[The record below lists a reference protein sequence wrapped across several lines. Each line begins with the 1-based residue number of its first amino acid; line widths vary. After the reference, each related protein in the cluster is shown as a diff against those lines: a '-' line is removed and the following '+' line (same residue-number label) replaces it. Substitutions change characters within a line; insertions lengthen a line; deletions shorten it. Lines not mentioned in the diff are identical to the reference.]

1 MKKTLQ
7 DAYRSISY
15 NFKELLFFEL
25 AYRLLG
31 LFIIFPLLRLLFE
44 FSITLS
50 GYSYITN
57 QLLIDYALKPTTL
70 ILLFILLFVLALYVM
85 IELIFLSIIFDYGY
99 HDKNLSFK
107 ELIVLGLKKSYDVYK
122 AYHIK
127 VILPAFLFFI
137 MVELLHIVGIAQTI
151 NLPNELIDVINN
163 NLWLQLIFGFSVILG
178 IFFFIETAFHV
189 NFYTIEQ
196 LSPKEVIKESKVMLK
211 KKRLEMMGE
220 FILVNL
226 LFNIILYVFY
236 FLVIL
241 IVGYVISWIRGS
253 AYALSAILTILY
265 SVYSFVGFIA
275 TITLIPFNYA
285 LVSSWYYEG
294 REKQGKV
301 VSTIKKKKK
310 IALNLTSK
318 KSKLIVAGTLL
329 LLLVINLSSVLTVIA
344 TPRAQLEIL
353 NYAEI
358 IAHRGASLEAPE
370 NTLASIELAMTQ
382 YADAVEIDV
391 RETEDGVPIIMHD
404 ATLGRTTNDPF
415 NTRVANAT
423 YAYIKTLDAGSWFS
437 ADFEGEKVPTLE
449 EVLELTAGK
458 TTLFIELKNYS
469 PTLESQVVDLVS
481 SYDMINDVVILSFSR
496 DQIRRIKALEPNI
509 KTLLLISTFF
519 GDLNQI
525 VSSDD
530 IDYFGLSVHFY
541 DRNQTFVDRAKQQG
555 KKVYVWSVKDETTMN
570 RMIELD
576 ADGLITDRPLMARE
590 FVYSKNTQSLLIDV
604 LRRLFVRN

>member
-1 MKKTLQ
+1 
-7 DAYRSISY
+7 
-15 NFKELLFFEL
+15 
-25 AYRLLG
+25 
-31 LFIIFPLLRLLFE
+31 
-44 FSITLS
+44 
-50 GYSYITN
+50 
-57 QLLIDYALKPTTL
+57 
-70 ILLFILLFVLALYVM
+70 
-85 IELIFLSIIFDYGY
+85 
-99 HDKNLSFK
+99 
-107 ELIVLGLKKSYDVYK
+107 
-122 AYHIK
+122 
-127 VILPAFLFFI
+127 
-137 MVELLHIVGIAQTI
+137 
-151 NLPNELIDVINN
+151 
-163 NLWLQLIFGFSVILG
+163 
-178 IFFFIETAFHV
+178 
-189 NFYTIEQ
+189 
-196 LSPKEVIKESKVMLK
+196 
-211 KKRLEMMGE
+211 
-220 FILVNL
+220 
-226 LFNIILYVFY
+226 
-236 FLVIL
+236 
-241 IVGYVISWIRGS
+241 
-253 AYALSAILTILY
+253 
-265 SVYSFVGFIA
+265 
-275 TITLIPFNYA
+275 
-285 LVSSWYYEG
+285 
-294 REKQGKV
+294 
-301 VSTIKKKKK
+301 
-310 IALNLTSK
+310 
-318 KSKLIVAGTLL
+318 
-329 LLLVINLSSVLTVIA
+329 
-344 TPRAQLEIL
+344 
-353 NYAEI
+353 
-358 IAHRGASLEAPE
+358 LEAPE
-370 NTLASIELAMTQ
+370 NTSASIELAMTQ